1 MTFDDP
7 NFPKPWDH
15 HKYIEVAQNNIL
27 NFHSAPFCWRIGVPL
42 LVKLLPFNIFWN
54 FLIISFMGVWFT
66 GVVTYYLAKILFLT
80 RTYSFL
86 AMIMFYSL
94 GWAYK
99 LGVI

>member
-1 MTFDDP
+1 
-7 NFPKPWDH
+7 
-15 HKYIEVAQNNIL
+15 
-27 NFHSAPFCWRIGVPL
+27 
-42 LVKLLPFNIFWN
+42 
-54 FLIISFMGVWFT
+54 MGVWFT